1 MSWLRSRLGL
11 LESHAASLSLLGRG
25 QRSVRGGLLSSN
37 GCQMRMVAWW
47 KRNWEDEG
55 QPEDAFAAEE
65 SSRTA
70 HEARKQARKQTRKRR
85 EELPPD
91 FPEYV
96 SNGTVRGVS
105 RSSNQAWD
113 MNEWDERSRS
123 GNPESKTERFVS
135 WGINATPGS
144 EAEAQAMSGLG
155 WSQSTEDKFWELQS
169 RYDEDDSQTTVETPD
184 RSYSEERAKARRERR
199 EHEALRQ
206 LNYALQLPKAVR
218 RRDTDLIMRCLRA
231 AEARA
236 DMNFIEEIPEDT
248 FSEILSIMEPERNIG
263 SLLSLSNQVSEL
275 MAVKM
280 PMVNLEAA
288 AIQYGAVL
296 QAFAELRRRS
306 GHRLNGEQY
315 LTLLESARFL
325 GLRHVA
331 IKLWNFL
338 HDDGIKPDI
347 AMYNAL
353 LATFVHAGRHNH
365 EASRAARV
373 ITSNMIAR
381 ENKSME
387 YRYSNYH
394 IGQDGIRERSMVILD
409 AMLKHGITGNEE
421 TYCAL
426 ITAAAKE
433 GETGTIKSI
442 LRTVWNIDV
451 DKLMAPDPEERRTMD
466 PRKPPRD
473 DPQYPTEKLLH
484 SLAYGFGINNDMPT
498 ALRLVDYISREYVIT
513 IDFGTW
519 SILFEWTFILARH
532 SSLRN
537 EEKRVGE
544 LPMPALLQLW
554 NTMTGP
560 PYSIKPSM
568 AMYDRMLRNLYQR
581 SYHIA
586 FLTKMCEATVKC
598 EESRQEREKARVLFI
613 ACLEEEAQGRHGAM
627 PATQARRNWEITN
640 IVNRRHGRYMRIW
653 LRKFFK
659 MFGVRAKQY
668 CDHGEWISPL
678 VFETVP
684 RVVLNWQKYLDT
696 MIQYETPTGSVELQ
710 VRSQGGRLER
720 AVRNE
725 RILEMHER
733 LASRVELYVGESWL
747 PAPLVGAREHRRAL
761 EAEMYGEPTRKDSK
775 GEGFTYTTYDDED
788 PDPRR
793 FE

>member
-1 MSWLRSRLGL
+1 MSWLRGRLGL

-25 QRSVRGGLLSSN
+25 QRSVRGGSLSSN

-47 KRNWEDEG
+47 KKNWEDED

-70 HEARKQARKQTRKRR
+70 REARKQARRETRKRR

-96 SNGTVRGVS
+96 SNGTVRGAS
-105 RSSNQAWD
+105 RSSNQAWGTK
-113 MNEWDERSRS
+113 EWDERSQS
-123 GNPESKTERFVS
+123 GNPESRTEKFVS

-155 WSQSTEDKFWELQS
+155 WSQSTEDMFLELQS
-169 RYDEDDSQTTVETPD
+169 RYDDDDSQTTAD
-184 RSYSEERAKARRERR
+184 RSYSDEREKARRERR

-218 RRDTDLIMRCLRA
+218 RRDTDLVMRCLRA

-275 MAVKM
+275 MAVQLH
-280 PMVNLEAA
+280 MVNLEAA
-288 AIQYGAVL
+288 AMQYGTVL
-296 QAFAELRRRS
+296 QTFAEIRRRS
-306 GHRLNGEQY
+306 GHRLTGEQY

-331 IKLWNFL
+331 IRLWNFL
-338 HDDGIKPDI
+338 RDDGIKPDI

-353 LATFVHAGRHNH
+353 LATFVHAGRHNY
-365 EASRAARV
+365 EASRAVRV
-373 ITSNMIAR
+373 IPSHMIER

-394 IGQDGIRERSMVILD
+394 VGQDGIRERSMVILD

-442 LRTVWNIDV
+442 LHTVWNINV

-466 PRKPPRD
+466 PRKPPKD

-484 SLAYGFGINNDMPT
+484 SLAYGFAINNDMPT
-498 ALRLVDYISREYVIT
+498 ALRLVDYISREYEVT

-519 SILFEWTFILARH
+519 YVLFEWAFVLACRYGAKD
-532 SSLRN
+532 
-537 EEKRVGE
+537 EEKRAGH
-544 LPMPALLQLW
+544 LPRPALLQLW

-568 AMYDRMLRNLYQR
+568 AMYDLMLRNLFRR
-581 SYHIA
+581 SYLPA
-586 FLTKMCEATVKC
+586 FLTKMSEASVKC
-598 EESRQEREKARVLFI
+598 EESRQEREKLRVLFI
-613 ACLEEEAQGRHGAM
+613 ACLKEEAQGRHGAM
-627 PATQARRNWEITN
+627 PATQARRNWEIAN
-640 IVNRRHGRYMRIW
+640 IVNRRHGKYMRLW

-659 MFGVRAKQY
+659 MFTQRAKQTRV
-668 CDHGEWISPL
+668 HGEWTFPL
-678 VFETVP
+678 VYETLP
-684 RVVLNWQKYLDT
+684 RVVLNWQKYLDP
-696 MIQYETPTGSVELQ
+696 MIQYETPTGSVELL
-710 VRSQGGRLER
+710 VRSQQDRLKR

-725 RILEMHER
+725 RILKMHER

-761 EAEMYGEPTRKDSK
+761 EAEMYGEPARKDSK
-775 GEGFTYTTYDDED
+775 GEGFTYTIYDDED
-788 PDPRR
+788 PDP
-793 FE
+793 EV